1 MYRINYD
8 YELHFDDGLENPNS
22 IKENQNIELEEL
34 EGIKTELYLLQKDL
48 EKKERELKEEKESLN
63 TANLNLENEKQS
75 FEMEKKK
82 FARSCTLEK
91 ERLDRENTL
100 LEMKLKKLEAEL
112 FSLANE
118 KEKLARDRERLQIE
132 KGQMNNSVSICYDD
146 AGKLFFYGAMDET
159 EIKSRYRSLIKIYHP
174 DNTHTTNNL
183 AIRIINHEYERL
195 RGIHKSLNS
204 YR

>member
-1 MYRINYD
+1 MCRIDYD
-8 YELHFDDGLENPNS
+8 NEVRLEDS
-22 IKENQNIELEEL
+22 LGNQTTGNEAQNTELEAL
-34 EGIKTELYLLQKDL
+34 EGMKKELYLLKKDL
-48 EKKERELKEEKESLN
+48 EKKEQELKKVKEGLDRADFDLEKEKKAL
-63 TANLNLENEKQS
+63 
-75 FEMEKKK
+75 EMEKKK
-82 FARSCTLEK
+82 FVRNCEVEK
-91 ERLDRENTL
+91 ERLARENTL
-100 LEMKLKKLEAEL
+100 LEIKLKKLEAEL

-132 KGQMNNSVSICYDD
+132 RGQMNSSVSICYDD

-174 DNTHTTNNL
+174 DNTNTTNNL

-195 RGIHKSLNS
+195 RGIYKSLNS